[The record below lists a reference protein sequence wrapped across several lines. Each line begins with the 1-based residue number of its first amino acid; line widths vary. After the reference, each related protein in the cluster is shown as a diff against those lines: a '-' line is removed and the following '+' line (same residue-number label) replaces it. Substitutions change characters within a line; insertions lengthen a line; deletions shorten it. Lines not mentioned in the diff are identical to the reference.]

1 MLNWFIDNLYDVT
14 GVSCDRGTEIQQ
26 YIDKHN
32 DIENYVILDDD
43 SDMLNSQIYHFV
55 QTNFEFGLTEQQVSL
70 AIKVLNNE
78 RIYNKLGLN
87 FCLRYA
93 WLQKC
98 DGNDKYYNELN
109 IYDEK

>member
-1 MLNWFIDNLYDVT
+1 MNM
-14 GVSCDRGTEIQQ
+14 
-26 YIDKHN
+26 
-32 DIENYVILDDD
+32 VI
-43 SDMLNSQIYHFV
+43 
-55 QTNFEFGLTEQQVSL
+55 
-70 AIKVLNNE
+70 AE

-109 IYDEK
+109 SYDEK